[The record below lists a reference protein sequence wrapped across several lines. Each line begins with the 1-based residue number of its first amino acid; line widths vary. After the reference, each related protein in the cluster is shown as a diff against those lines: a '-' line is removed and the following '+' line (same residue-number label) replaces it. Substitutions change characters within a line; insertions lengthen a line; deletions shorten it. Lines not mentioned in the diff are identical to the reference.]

1 MNMHL
6 LAEDRQSPSVVL
18 SHLMDEHGVLRI
30 LGALF
35 KALLRRDR
43 SARHLFAED
52 LSGHLRRDIG
62 LLPRMESRRHWDLL

>member
-1 MNMHL
+1 MNMQL

-18 SHLMDEHGVLRI
+18 SRLVDEHGVLNI
-30 LGALF
+30 LGALL

-43 SARHLFAED
+43 RAGPPFVED

-62 LLPRMESRRHWDLL
+62 LLPRAESARHWDLL